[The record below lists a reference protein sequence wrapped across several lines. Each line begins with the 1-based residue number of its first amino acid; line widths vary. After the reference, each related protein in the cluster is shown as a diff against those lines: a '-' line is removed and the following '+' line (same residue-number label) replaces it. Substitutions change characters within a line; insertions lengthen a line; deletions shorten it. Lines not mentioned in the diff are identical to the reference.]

1 MWSDESACLPQSL
14 RSRHLIAH
22 ENPLPSCAVSRYRSV
37 RPLPLKE
44 ESGPFFLAC
53 AIAASGR
60 LVRTMYATQS
70 GESSAFSVIFSAFSD
85 ESSLFFTPSCPFSAG
100 FSLATDTLCADGGKV
115 QPVTAAT
122 CAERVGRRPVWR
134 VRSEGVRN
142 AGRSVGLLLSEPGD
156 ASGGSQLPAARW
168 WCRVRMQFAE
178 RVPVASRRYTKKA
191 GRRKVY
197 VCRREEV
204 QCSAVRNRASRG
216 ARLITPSRVC
226 GFSACH

>member
-1 MWSDESACLPQSL
+1 MWSDESACLSQSL
-14 RSRHLIAH
+14 RSCHLNAH
-22 ENPLPSCAVSRYRSV
+22 ENPPPSCAVSRYRSV

-53 AIAASGR
+53 AIAAPGR
-60 LVRTMYATQS
+60 LVCTMYATQF

-85 ESSLFFTPSCPFSAG
+85 ESSLLFAPSCPFSAG
-100 FSLATDTLCADGGKV
+100 FSLATDAPCADGGKV
-115 QPVTAAT
+115 QPITAAT
-122 CAERVGRRPVWR
+122 CAERAGRRPVWR
-134 VRSEGVRN
+134 VRSEGGTN
-142 AGRSVGLLLSEPGD
+142 AGRSVGLLRIDHGG
-156 ASGGSQLPAARW
+156 ASGGSRSPAAQRW
-168 WCRVRMQFAE
+168 NGVGAVCRASARS
-178 RVPVASRRYTKKA
+178 VASVHKKA

-197 VCRREEV
+197 VCRREDV